1 LERLNH
7 AHKQPSAH
15 TWGPISWCA
24 EHKGSAP
31 SYLLDSARRPSFVSL
46 VFL

>member
-1 LERLNH
+1 LERLDH
-7 AHKQPSAH
+7 ARKQPSAH
-15 TWGPISWCA
+15 TWGPISWST
-24 EHKGSAP
+24 EHEGSAP